1 MTDKYIVADS
11 NLWTLHSNYL
21 YSPFPRTRIGSKEI
35 GVIKE
40 KFLFARCSYDFD
52 INIET
57 DWWYIVKD
65 GKEDISA
72 YNSKHR
78 NQIKRGLKSFKCIPV
93 DISVIKNSGYTIFN
107 ECMFGYGADN
117 ISKHM
122 FRNSLESDELLKKN
136 VQFFGIYD
144 DKNKLVGYAK
154 NLINDNLSFV
164 FYENIY
170 IPIKYK
176 KLYSNYSLIHEMND
190 YYLNQS
196 NYKYVSDG
204 TRTLLHPTGIQD
216 FLIKKFHFRK
226 AYCRMDIKYNSLLNF
241 LIPLLD
247 ISNRIV
253 IGAISEKSTK
263 AKALLEQHKIYKAS
277 RNLNE

>member
-1 MTDKYIVADS
+1 MTDKYIVEDS
-11 NLWTLHSNYL
+11 NIWTLHKNYL
-21 YSPFPRTRIGSKEI
+21 YSPFPRTRIFNSELRE
-35 GVIKE
+35 IKE
-40 KFLFARCSYDFD
+40 RFLFARCSYDFD

-78 NQIKRGLKSFKCIPV
+78 NQIKRGLKNFKCIPV
-93 DISVIKNSGYTIFN
+93 DISVIINSGYTIFN
-107 ECMFGYGADN
+107 ECMISYGTDN
-117 ISKHM
+117 ISKQM
-122 FRNSLESDELLKKN
+122 FRNSIESDELLKKH

-144 DKNKLVGYAK
+144 DRNKLVGYAK

-216 FLIKKFHFRK
+216 FLISKFHFRK
-226 AYCRMDIKYNSLLNF
+226 AYCRMDIKYNGLLKL
-241 LIPLLD
+241 LIPVLD
-247 ISNRIV
+247 KSNKAIN
-253 IGAISEKSTK
+253 GAISKK
-263 AKALLEQHKIYKAS
+263 NARIKALLEQHRVYKAS
-277 RNLNE
+277 KYLNE